1 MNKSQIRKETP
12 SSGKVRLTLS
22 APPDGG
28 FPHGVS
34 TLSYHPTPLP
44 GGHPAVAPTRDRS
57 GGNADHLR
65 FDRVVHQWADP
76 LGPSSDADTRES
88 VLAGSLPRR
97 HQPIAAGDAALESRP
112 YGIPDLLGKAA
123 GSARLPLL
131 GRRGHREGFRQALGV
146 GGVDLLFCQEA
157 QGSWATRGGPSVVQ
171 RRW

>member
-1 MNKSQIRKETP
+1 MASRLYRTTRPPYLEVIRQ
-12 SSGKVRLTLS
+12 L
-22 APPDGG
+22 
-28 FPHGVS
+28 
-34 TLSYHPTPLP
+34 
-44 GGHPAVAPTRDRS
+44 VAPTRDRS
-57 GGNADHLR
+57 GGNADQLR

-131 GRRGHREGFRQALGV
+131 GRRGYREGFRQALGV

-171 RRW
+171 QRWEMAHPRGFPSVASPSTAAARTPTGPSSS